1 VPAGA
6 DIAASTP
13 AAPASEAGALRRR
26 ASAWR
31 GALRIAAVLAAT
43 PALLALV
50 SLCWSWASPDP
61 QTWDHLRQHLLLGAL
76 GNSLLLML
84 GSALGAAVLG
94 TAAAA
99 LVCLCEFRGRRVVE
113 ILLVM
118 PLAMPAYVLAY
129 VWLASVDVGSPL
141 RAFAIQTTSSA
152 AWLPSLRTPLGAIA
166 LLSMANYAYV
176 YLLVR
181 ARLHTQG
188 SNLFEA
194 ARSQGLSP
202 LLAFVRGVL
211 PALRPALAAGVA
223 LVMLESLAEFGAV
236 SVLGIDTLS
245 VLVYRTWYGLH
256 ALPAATQLASLLLLL
271 ALLLAPLER
280 AGRGRAD
287 ARENAQRSALRP
299 LLLGPTASA
308 AVLLLVAL
316 LVLPAFVLPALRL
329 AGWALQTRAEWPR
342 LFAPMLATAWVAG
355 AAALAILAAGLAL
368 AAAARLDR
376 IGRSLRQ
383 IAGLGYAVPGVV
395 LAVALMFVL
404 VATER
409 ALAAHGIVGVA
420 LSSSLL
426 AIALGLL
433 ARFVRVGVAAADS
446 GISALRPALDEA
458 ARSLGAS
465 RPRRILRVQLPLLR
479 PALTGGFLLAFVECA
494 KELPITLMLRP
505 FGFDTLAVKVYNAT
519 SEGLWQQAA
528 APALL
533 LCLLGL
539 LPAIALLRR
548 TR

>member
-1 VPAGA
+1 MTTTPA
-6 DIAASTP
+6 IAA
-13 AAPASEAGALRRR
+13 AAARGDVGASGWALR
-26 ASAWR
+26 
-31 GALRIAAVLAAT
+31 LAAGLAAT
-43 PALLALV
+43 PAMLALV
-50 SLCWSWASPDP
+50 SLCWSWAAPDP
-61 QTWDHLRQHLLLGAL
+61 QTWDHLRQHLLFGAL

-84 GSALGAAVLG
+84 GSGFGAAVLG
-94 TAAAA
+94 TSAAA
-99 LVCLCEFRGRRVVE
+99 LVSLCEFRGRRLVE

-129 VWLASVDVGSPL
+129 VWLASFDVGSPL
-141 RAFAIQTTSSA
+141 RAFAIQTTGSA
-152 AWLPSLRTPLGAIA
+152 AWLPSLRTPLGAIV

-181 ARLHTQG
+181 ARLQTEG
-188 SNLFEA
+188 GNLFEA

-202 LLAFVRGVL
+202 LRAFLRGVL

-223 LVMLESLAEFGAV
+223 LVMLEALAEFGAV
-236 SVLGIDTLS
+236 SVLGIDSLS

-256 ALPAATQLASLLLLL
+256 ALPAATQLASLMLLL
-271 ALLLAPLER
+271 ALLIAPLER
-280 AGRGRAD
+280 FGRGRTD
-287 ARENAQRSALRP
+287 ARGNPARSALRP
-299 LLLGPTASA
+299 LQLGPGATAL
-308 AVLLLVAL
+308 VLLLVAM

-329 AGWALQTRAEWPR
+329 AVWALQTHADWPR
-342 LFAPMLATAWVAG
+342 LVAPMLATAGVSG
-355 AAALAILAAGLAL
+355 AAALAIVAGGLAL

-376 IGRSLRQ
+376 IGRTLRQ

-404 VATER
+404 VAAER
-409 ALAAHGIVGVA
+409 ALTAQGLAGIA
-420 LSSSLL
+420 MSSSLL
-426 AIALGLL
+426 AIGLGLL

-446 GISALRPALDEA
+446 GLAALRPVLDEA

-465 RPRRILRVQLPLLR
+465 RGRRILRVQLPLLR
-479 PALTGGFLLAFVECA
+479 PALAGGFLLAFVECA
-494 KELPITLMLRP
+494 KELPVTLMLRP

-519 SEGLWQQAA
+519 SEGLWLQAA

-533 LCLLGL
+533 LCLLGM

>member
-1 VPAGA
+1 MATAQV
-6 DIAASTP
+6 IAA
-13 AAPASEAGALRRR
+13 ADARGAVG
-26 ASAWR
+26 AWR
-31 GALRIAAVLAAT
+31 WALRIAAGLAAA
-43 PALLALV
+43 PALLALL

-84 GSALGAAVLG
+84 GSGLCAAVVG

-99 LVCLCEFRGRRVVE
+99 LVSLCDFRGRRVVE

-129 VWLASVDVGSPL
+129 VWLANFDVGSPL
-141 RAFAIQTTSSA
+141 RALAISATGSA

-181 ARLHTQG
+181 ARLQTQG
-188 SNLFEA
+188 DNLFEA
-194 ARSQGLSP
+194 ARSQGMAP
-202 LLAFVRGVL
+202 VRAFLHGVL

-256 ALPAATQLASLLLLL
+256 ALPVATQLASLMLLL
-271 ALLLAPLER
+271 ALLIAPLER
-280 AGRGRAD
+280 VGRGRAD
-287 ARENAQRSALRP
+287 ARGNPARSAPRP
-299 LLLGPTASA
+299 LQLGAGATAMA
-308 AVLLLVAL
+308 LLLVAL
-316 LVLPAFVLPALRL
+316 LILPAFLLPALRL
-329 AGWALQTRAEWPR
+329 AAWALQTHADWPR
-342 LFAPMLATAWVAG
+342 MVAPMLATAGVSG
-355 AAALAILAAGLAL
+355 AAALAIVAAGLAL
-368 AAAARLDR
+368 AAAARVDR
-376 IGRSLRQ
+376 TGRTLRR

-404 VATER
+404 VAAER
-409 ALAAHGIVGVA
+409 ALAAQGLAGIA

-426 AIALGLL
+426 AIGLGLL
-433 ARFVRVGVAAADS
+433 ARFVRIGVAAADS
-446 GISALRPALDEA
+446 GIAALRPALDEA
-458 ARSLGAS
+458 ARSLGAG
-465 RPRRILRVQLPLLR
+465 RGRRILRVQLPLLR
-479 PALTGGFLLAFVECA
+479 PALAGGFLLAFVECA
-494 KELPITLMLRP
+494 KELPVTLMLRP

-519 SEGLWQQAA
+519 SEGLWLQAA

-533 LCLLGL
+533 LCLLGT

-548 TR
+548 AR